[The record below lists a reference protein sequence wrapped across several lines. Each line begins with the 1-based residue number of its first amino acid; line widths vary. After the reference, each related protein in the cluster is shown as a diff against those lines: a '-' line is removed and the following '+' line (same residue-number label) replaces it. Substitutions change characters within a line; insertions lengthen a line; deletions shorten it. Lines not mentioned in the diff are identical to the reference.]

1 MVTKLRKKFIAAAM
15 IAVSAVL
22 VTIIGILNVVN
33 YINVERTSDAKL
45 ALLVETGGSFFP
57 MNGMDHDDMP
67 FDGKE
72 EAAMPD
78 VSGKDRRFSAETP
91 YEMRYFTVTV
101 SDEGVTAVDVGR
113 IAAVDETKAK
123 EYAQALYSS
132 GKNKGRID
140 DYKYV
145 AVDKGNGKMYVFL
158 DCDREYDECKTILFY
173 SILISALGLGVV
185 AVLIVLISKV
195 FVRPL
200 ADGYEK
206 QKRFITDASHELKTP
221 LTIISANTE
230 ILEMDVGE
238 NEWTTSIRNQVAR
251 LTDMTNK
258 LVYLARM
265 EEENPHVNMID
276 FSLSNAVAEA
286 AEPYKAIALSSGKT
300 LNIDVDENVT
310 YKGDEKAIRQALTM
324 LLDNAMKY
332 SDEKGTVWV
341 SLKSVNSGKEIV
353 VKNTVDK
360 IATGKHDELFD
371 RFVRGDES
379 RNSKTG
385 GSGIGMSVAHAI
397 VAAHKG
403 KISAK
408 SEDGKSLTITIIL

>member
-1 MVTKLRKKFIAAAM
+1 MVRKLRKKFIAAAM
-15 IAVSAVL
+15 IAVSSVL
-22 VTIIGILNVVN
+22 VTIIGILNAVHF
-33 YINVERTSDAKL
+33 ITVEQTTDAKL
-45 ALLVETGGSFFP
+45 DILVDIGGSFFP
-57 MNGMDHDDMP
+57 MGPTPGDMILN
-67 FDGKE
+67 DKE
-72 EAAMPD
+72 NIKFPD
-78 VSGKDRRFSAETP
+78 SMRKDRRFSAETP
-91 YEMRYFTVTV
+91 YEMRYFTVTFNNDDIV
-101 SDEGVTAVDVGR
+101 AVDVFR
-113 IAAVDETKAK
+113 IAAVDEVKAK
-123 EYAQALYSS
+123 EYAQKLYTS
-132 GKNKGRID
+132 GKKKGRID
-140 DYKYV
+140 NYKYV
-145 AVDKGNGKMYVFL
+145 AVEKENGTMYIFL
-158 DCDREYDECKTILFY
+158 DCDREFDEYKTILLY
-173 SILISALGLGVV
+173 SVLISALSLAVV
-185 AVLIVLISKV
+185 AILIVFISKV
-195 FVRPL
+195 YVSPL

-238 NEWTTSIRNQVAR
+238 NEWTKSIHSQIDR

-265 EEENPHVNMID
+265 EEENPHINMID
-276 FSLSNAVAEA
+276 FTLSNAVAET
-286 AEPYKAIALSSGKT
+286 AEPYKAIALSSGKI
-300 LNIDVDENVT
+300 LNIDAEENVA

-332 SDEKGTVWV
+332 SDDKGTVWV
-341 SLKSVNSGKEIV
+341 TLKTLSSGKEIV
-353 VKNTVDK
+353 IKNTVDK
-360 IATGKHDELFD
+360 IETGKRDELFD

-397 VAAHKG
+397 IAAHKG